1 MEINDS
7 GERRWAGRGEDR
19 RWMDMGTLT
28 SHLRSLD
35 MLEDFVVTHTLK
47 WHRESVLKCRAVL
60 CFTSDLILESLFL
73 ILK

>member
-1 MEINDS
+1 M
-7 GERRWAGRGEDR
+7 AV
-19 RWMDMGTLT
+19 GTLT

-35 MLEDFVVTHTLK
+35 VLEDFVVTHTEMAQ
-47 WHRESVLKCRAVL
+47 RVFFKCRIVL